1 MTLLFDIRAD
11 GAKALADLAHVRVTP
26 IGEQHVGFCN
36 GVADLI
42 LVDTRLD
49 FFLGNDLPRVI
60 NKALIS
66 SRPYQFGKTS
76 SSFTEI
82 FLVDENTQTGK
93 FVADFSYLILKQLA
107 KQQNKD
113 KPPK

>member
-1 MTLLFDIRAD
+1 MVYEIIRFAVDLLAPGARITKRLADYYCKWDTFHSLRIMYPVKPMTLLFDIRAD

-49 FFLGNDLPRVI
+49 YFLGNDLPRVI
-60 NKALIS
+60 NKAL
-66 SRPYQFGKTS
+66 
-76 SSFTEI
+76 
-82 FLVDENTQTGK
+82 
-93 FVADFSYLILKQLA
+93 
-107 KQQNKD
+107 
-113 KPPK
+113 